1 MDPDHSPIDPEI
13 LVAALSGEA
22 TEEEVR
28 ILTAWR
34 AADPGNEAHYQRMLR
49 TWSALPEL
57 EYEAVAGDPV
67 PAEAVIRR
75 SDIRLVPASAG
86 GEAKRTAGS
95 SGRPWGRWARRAG
108 QLAAA
113 LVLGFV
119 AGSSHGSMPGMG
131 GAVQQVVT
139 GVDQVTTVRL
149 ADGTVVRLAPRSRL
163 SIPEDF
169 RREVVLDGRA
179 YFSVP
184 SASGRRFRVRTEEG
198 VVTVFGT
205 RFDAGVEEGEIRVI
219 VVEGHV
225 AVEGGGHRVDL
236 TDREMGTLGRARPP
250 SVETVE
256 NVYEATAWLGRFL
269 AFESTPL
276 GEVVSELGERLGLT
290 FRVEDPDLNARTLTG
305 WFTDQSPQD
314 IVTGICSA
322 LDVACS
328 IRGDTVTV
336 TGPSLP

>member
-1 MDPDHSPIDPEI
+1 MDPDHSQIDAEI
-13 LVAALSGEA
+13 LVAALNGEA
-22 TEEEVR
+22 TQEELR
-28 ILTAWR
+28 ILSAWR
-34 AADPGNEAHYQRMLR
+34 AADAANEAHYQRMLQ
-49 TWSALPEL
+49 TWSALPDL

-75 SDIRLVPASAG
+75 SDIRLVSPSAG
-86 GEAKRTAGS
+86 GQETRRAG
-95 SGRPWGRWARRAG
+95 GRPWGRWVRRAG

-113 LVLGFV
+113 LVAGFV
-119 AGSSHGSMPGMG
+119 AGSSHGNLPGTTR
-131 GAVQQVVT
+131 AAQEVVT

-169 RREVVLDGRA
+169 RREVSLDGRA

-184 SASGRRFRVRTEEG
+184 PASGRRFRVRTEEG

-205 RFDAGVEEGEIRVI
+205 RFDAGVEDGEIRVI

-236 TDREMGTLGRARPP
+236 TGREMGILGGGRPP
-250 SVETVE
+250 IVEPVE

-276 GEVVSELGERLGLT
+276 REVVSELEERLGLT
-290 FRVEDPDLNARTLTG
+290 FRVEDPDLNARSLTG
-305 WFTDQSPQD
+305 WFTDQSPRD
-314 IVTGICSA
+314 VVAGICSA
-322 LDVACS
+322 LDVTCS
-328 IRGDTVTV
+328 TRGDTVTV
-336 TGPSLP
+336 TGPSFP